1 MALIKRS
8 FCDVCLGWFFF
19 LVYIFFSVDRVT
31 NIVKVWLF
39 EQTVSSF
46 FFFCFFFLRKEG
58 KKQKQKKHP
67 DWKSTK
73 KKKIDD
79 NNNNNNNKL
88 SIVKFSSSGLCKA
101 RSCAA
106 SARSPG
112 PRAAPE
118 RVHLSG
124 RAALLRERNC
134 CRKVGAEVPPLMAA
148 R

>member
-1 MALIKRS
+1 M
-8 FCDVCLGWFFF
+8 
-19 LVYIFFSVDRVT
+19 DRVT

-79 NNNNNNNKL
+79 NNNNNKL